1 MQMRWILALSLTV
14 LGASACV
21 TRNDKMTLDVPAQ
34 NKAIVYGM
42 AETKVM
48 FGVERDLSILAIDG
62 ENTFRGWGKGYPV
75 SVELLPGK
83 HTLTVLYRIT
93 EQGAPGPTGETNVEI
108 DVRGGRS
115 YVSDLTFEDGRW
127 IPSFREVTDAEIRQA
142 EERRERIRAEQFE
155 N

>member
-14 LGASACV
+14 LSASACV
-21 TRNDKMTLDVPAQ
+21 TQNDKLELDVPAE
-34 NKAIVYGM
+34 NKATVYGL
-42 AETKVM
+42 AETKIM

-62 ENTFRGWGKGYPV
+62 VNTFRGWGKGYPV

-93 EQGAPGPTGETNVEI
+93 DQGAPGPTGEKNVEI
-108 DVRGGRS
+108 DVRAGRS
-115 YVSDLTFEDGRW
+115 YVSELTLEDDVW
-127 IPSFREVTDAEIRQA
+127 TPSFREVTDEEIREA
-142 EERRERIRAEQFE
+142 EERRARIRAEQFE